1 MVDGH
6 FELVPGHLSLA
17 ELRALLDGD
26 RPIRLADTAWSAV
39 EHSAEAVSEVLANGR
54 ATYGV
59 NTGFGSL
66 ATTRIPTE
74 SVAAL
79 QRNLVLSHAAG
90 AGPLLEDKLV
100 RLILILKINSLSL
113 GYSGVRRSTL
123 ELLIEF
129 VNRGILPCVPAQ
141 GSVGASGDLA
151 PLAHMSLPLIGEG
164 EVSYQ
169 GKRMAAA
176 EALAQAGLKPV
187 TLGAKEGLAL
197 LNGTQASTAFAL
209 AGLFAVENAFA
220 AGLVAGAMS
229 VDAML
234 GSDVPFEARIHA
246 VRGQVGQILA
256 AEKLAELLSGSEIR
270 T

>member
-1 MVDGH
+1 VVDGH

-17 ELRALLDGD
+17 ELRSLLESD
-26 RPIRLADTAWSAV
+26 RPIRLAETAWSAI
-39 EHSAEAVSEVLANGR
+39 ERSAEAVSEVLANGR

-123 ELLIEF
+123 ELLIAF
-129 VNRGILPCVPAQ
+129 VNRGILPSVPAQ

-151 PLAHMSLPLIGEG
+151 PLAHLSLPLIGEG
-164 EVSYQ
+164 EVSFK

-176 EALAQAGLKPV
+176 DALAEAGLQPV

-197 LNGTQASTAFAL
+197 LNGTRAFRRRKCFRRRHGGRRHVGRCH
-209 AGLFAVENAFA
+209 AGQ
-220 AGLVAGAMS
+220 
-229 VDAML
+229 
-234 GSDVPFEARIHA
+234 RRA
-246 VRGQVGQILA
+246 VRGAHPCGTRPGRSDRRGRKAGRA
-256 AEKLAELLSGSEIR
+256 AVR
-270 T
+270 V